1 MFKVSK
7 KHTKTT
13 CQIYQK
19 LAIKTPERHLIL
31 LLLILYFALY
41 STVKIA
47 EFEQTNAGWDEE
59 TVVSGNKPVFSNCKK
74 YIVVWAGKIC
84 QAIFLRLQNDKVSR
98 RQFKNINQTLNLID
112 FFMFSILTKLKLKSD
127 SHLPKNVFYL
137 F

>member
-19 LAIKTPERHLIL
+19 LAINTPERHLIL
-31 LLLILYFALY
+31 LLLMWYFALH

-59 TVVSGNKPVFSNCKK
+59 TVLSDNKPVFSNCEK

-98 RQFKNINQTLNLID
+98 RQFKNINRTVNLID

-127 SHLPKNVFYL
+127 SHLPKNVF
-137 F
+137 